1 VTPTYRIDLRNISM
15 RSFALLVA
23 FALAAPLVSA
33 GAHIDLDCQA
43 GGRTAGY
50 IKVENADSKTG
61 KIKMGYVPE
70 AVFLVN
76 YTDDG
81 IRFTMESND
90 AIQIDLDGEGR
101 ARLFDYEEKSGD
113 VKPSAVYKCE

>member
-1 VTPTYRIDLRNISM
+1 M
-15 RSFALLVA
+15 KSFVLLVA
-23 FALAAPLVSA
+23 SALFTPLASA
-33 GAHIDLDCQA
+33 GAQIDLVCQA

-50 IKVENADSKTG
+50 IKVDNADSKTG

-70 AVFLVN
+70 TVFLVN

-81 IRFTMESND
+81 IRFIMEDND
-90 AIQIDLDGEGR
+90 AIQIHLDDEGW
-101 ARLFDYEEKSGD
+101 ARLFDYEETSGD

>member
-1 VTPTYRIDLRNISM
+1 MYRIGLRYISM

-23 FALAAPLVSA
+23 FALAAPLASA
-33 GAHIDLDCQA
+33 GAHIDLVCQA

-61 KIKMGYVPE
+61 KVKMGYVPE
-70 AVFLVN
+70 TVFLVN

-81 IRFTMESND
+81 IRFIMESND
-90 AIQIDLDGEGR
+90 AIQIDLDGEGW